1 MRSWVEQAKLRS
13 ACDRIVD
20 SLSPEHKRFRRISP
34 VIFICGGV
42 HSPRRNTLRD
52 YLKKRKPDLQL
63 FYAERV
69 WELISAHPGLG
80 ALKMES
86 DLAALSD
93 LIVIIVE
100 SPGTFAELGAFS
112 HVDPLRKKLLPIVD
126 RQYRGTNSFINTG
139 PIQWID
145 AESNFRPTIWTRLN
159 QILECAD
166 ELELRIASIPK
177 PKPEKVL
184 DLARSRK
191 HLVFFVC
198 DLIGV
203 IAPTTIETV
212 ELFMSKIVPIV
223 PAADLE
229 IRLLVGLAEAMGL
242 IRKDEVTYTG
252 KATMF
257 FSPAS
262 TEALQHPYHRIKWV
276 SLAELRTEFLSGL
289 QSIPDAVAV
298 MKEVNSRRC

>member
-13 ACDRIVD
+13 ACDRIVQ
-20 SLSPEHKRFRRISP
+20 SLSPEHYRFRRISP
-34 VIFICGGV
+34 VIFICGGLD
-42 HSPRRNTLRD
+42 SPRRNTLHD
-52 YLKKRKPDLQL
+52 YLKKRKPDLQI

-69 WELISAHPGLG
+69 WELISTNPGLG

-93 LIVIIVE
+93 LIVIILE

-112 HVDPLRKKLLPIVD
+112 HVDSLRRKLLPILD
-126 RQYRGTNSFINTG
+126 RKYRAANSFINTG

-145 AESNFRPTIWTRLN
+145 IESDFRPTIWTRLN
-159 QILECAD
+159 QILECAP

-177 PKPEKVL
+177 PKPEKVS

-203 IAPTTIETV
+203 IAPTTIDAV
-212 ELFMSKIVPIV
+212 ELFMSKIIPMV
-223 PAADLE
+223 PAAALE
-229 IRLLVGLAEAMGL
+229 IRLLIGLAEAMGL
-242 IRKDEVTYTG
+242 ITKDEVTIAG
-252 KATMF
+252 KAVTF

-298 MKEVNSRRC
+298 MKKINSRQC